1 MSSDEEEFV
10 SYIVVAYRIRGE
22 DGWEITETDLSLEEF
37 ERALKE
43 SGIAVDEL
51 RPIHDGLRRLRGGEP
66 FKPDTLVA
74 FDIHQWGWTYD
85 ESAERWR
92 APGENI
98 LPPPGAPAAVTSF
111 GVEYGRPHDGWLP
124 MKIRADEHEVSFD
137 ASEVFDPFD
146 DLIEWLEKLSDG
158 EFPRTVF
165 DLEGSEYEFVCLS
178 NRQTRFAEITGHRIR
193 KLDAERPVS

>member
-1 MSSDEEEFV
+1 
-10 SYIVVAYRIRGE
+10 
-22 DGWEITETDLSLEEF
+22 
-37 ERALKE
+37 
-43 SGIAVDEL
+43 
-51 RPIHDGLRRLRGGEP
+51 
-66 FKPDTLVA
+66 
-74 FDIHQWGWTYD
+74 
-85 ESAERWR
+85 
-92 APGENI
+92 
-98 LPPPGAPAAVTSF
+98 
-111 GVEYGRPHDGWLP
+111 